1 MPIEIVKQQR
11 PGAND
16 SIVLIGRK
24 NDSFDVPWLNKQ
36 ELEYLRKRIKDKEK
50 LVIINQY
57 LRFVFVQL
65 VDTKKHGFMLM
76 EELRKA
82 GCHIRNMACSHKVAK
97 ITLVHFGD
105 DATELMA
112 LAEGIALSDYQ
123 FLKYY
128 SKAADKKSSL
138 KEIAIVGKKVDAKDI
153 SELNTIVDA
162 VYRTRDL
169 VNEPYAQLSA
179 VRLAKEFQA
188 MAKEAGLHV
197 DVLSKAKIESLKMGG
212 LLAVNQGSAAPPTF
226 TVLEWQPSKA
236 VNVKPYVLVGKGVT
250 YDTGGLSLKP
260 TTDSMD
266 YMKSDM
272 SGAAAVAAVMYAIA
286 RQKLPVHVVALIPAT
301 DNWPGEKAVA
311 PGDVITMYDKTTVEV
326 LNTDAEGRLI
336 LGDALG
342 YAKKYNPQL
351 TITVATLTGA
361 AARAI
366 GKYGIAVMG
375 NASRK
380 VFSQLVTSGENVY
393 ERLAEFPFWEEY
405 AELLK
410 SDVADIKNV
419 GGTDAGAITAGK
431 FLEHFTDYPFIH
443 LDIAGAAFLK
453 SGDSYRGKGATG
465 VGVRLLYDFIKSRC

>member
-1 MPIEIVKQQR
+1 V
-11 PGAND
+11 N
-16 SIVLIGRK
+16 
-24 NDSFDVPWLNKQ
+24 
-36 ELEYLRKRIKDKEK
+36 
-50 LVIINQY
+50 
-57 LRFVFVQL
+57 
-65 VDTKKHGFMLM
+65 TKPF
-76 EELRKA
+76 
-82 GCHIRNMACSHKVAK
+82 
-97 ITLVHFGD
+97 
-105 DATELMA
+105 
-112 LAEGIALSDYQ
+112 
-123 FLKYY
+123 
-128 SKAADKKSSL
+128 
-138 KEIAIVGKKVDAKDI
+138 
-153 SELNTIVDA
+153 
-162 VYRTRDL
+162 
-169 VNEPYAQLSA
+169 
-179 VRLAKEFQA
+179 
-188 MAKEAGLHV
+188 
-197 DVLSKAKIESLKMGG
+197 
-212 LLAVNQGSAAPPTF
+212 
-226 TVLEWQPSKA
+226 
-236 VNVKPYVLVGKGVT
+236 VLVGKGVT

-272 SGAAAVAAVMYAIA
+272 SGAAAVASAMYAIA

-301 DNWPGEKAVA
+301 DNWPGEKAYA

-336 LGDALG
+336 LADALG
-342 YAKKYNPQL
+342 YAKKYRPQL

-380 VFSQLVTSGENVY
+380 VFNQMAASGEHVY

-431 FLEHFTDYPFIH
+431 FLEHFTDYPFMH

-465 VGVRLLYDFIKSRC
+465 VGVRLLYDFIKNRC